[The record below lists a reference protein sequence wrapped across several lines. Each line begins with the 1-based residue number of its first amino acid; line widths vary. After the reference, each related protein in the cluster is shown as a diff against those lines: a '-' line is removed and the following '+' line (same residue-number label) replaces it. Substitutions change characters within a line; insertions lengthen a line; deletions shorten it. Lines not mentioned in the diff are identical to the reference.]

1 MAEINSQI
9 RKYIDENDVEAVKST
24 LTGLAYVGD
33 AESFSEFKASAEF
46 AQKHINDLFEPDDNE
61 EYSEEITLAG
71 YKKVARLMMNNFSEK
86 KYKTVIRIGLEVF
99 KKNEQHSE
107 KLQKDEVD
115 ENPLSGALKSPAK
128 IVIAALMILA
138 VIFLIAKLI

>member
-1 MAEINSQI
+1 MVEINSQI
-9 RKYIDENDVEAVKST
+9 KKYIEENDVEAVKST

-46 AQKHINDLFEPDDNE
+46 AQKHINNLFDIDDNE
-61 EYSEEITLAG
+61 DYSEEITIAG

-99 KKNEQHSE
+99 KKDEQLKE
-107 KLQKDEVD
+107 NAQKDEVN
-115 ENPLSGALKSPAK
+115 ENPLSGALKNPIK
-128 IVIAALMILA
+128 IAIAALIIVAIIIIIVKMI
-138 VIFLIAKLI
+138 